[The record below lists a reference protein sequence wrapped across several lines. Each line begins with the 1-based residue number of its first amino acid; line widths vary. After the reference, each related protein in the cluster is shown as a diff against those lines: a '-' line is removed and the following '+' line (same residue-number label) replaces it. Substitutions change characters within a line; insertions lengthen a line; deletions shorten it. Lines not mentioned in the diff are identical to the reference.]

1 MGDWGV
7 DYITAEELTTTLRP
21 RDAVAA
27 VQDALAAGLDPACDP
42 PRFVFDL
49 PDRAGQLLSMP
60 SAFHTATGV
69 TATGVKILTAAP
81 ENPSRGLPRIQGVY
95 LLFEPITLRL
105 LAGIDGA
112 ALTTLRTPAVS
123 VAAVL
128 PALRQ
133 RDPNVRVVVFGT
145 GPQAVGHVETL
156 RDVGLDLTEVT
167 FVVRSPGR
175 GSPLPDANVVLPQE
189 SGRWI
194 READIIVCA
203 TSSSVPVFDSCDV
216 NQAAVVIAVGS
227 HQPDAREVD
236 AALVGRSQVIVE
248 DVGTALRECG
258 DIVLAI
264 DEGVLSESDLIR
276 MADVVRGAVTL
287 DDSRP
292 VLYKGSGMSWQDLV
306 VADAALRRRRAAVS
320 RYRV

>member
-7 DYITAEELTTTLRP
+7 DYITAEELADTLRP

-27 VQDALAAGLDPACDP
+27 VQDALSAGLDPACDP

-49 PDRAGQLLSMP
+49 PGRAGQLLSMP
-60 SAFHTATGV
+60 SAFHAATGV
-69 TATGVKILTAAP
+69 ASTGVKILTAAA
-81 ENPSRGLPRIQGVY
+81 ENPGRGLPRIQGVY
-95 LLFEPITLRL
+95 LLFEPTTLRL
-105 LAGIDGA
+105 LVGIDGA

-133 RDPNVRVVVFGT
+133 RDPRVRVVVFGT
-145 GPQAVGHVETL
+145 GPQGVGHVETL

-175 GSPLPDANVVLPQE
+175 GSPLPDTNAVLSDE

-203 TSSSVPVFDSCDV
+203 TSSSVPVFDSRDV

-236 AALVGRSQVIVE
+236 AALVGRSQVIVD

-258 DIVLAI
+258 EVVLAI
-264 DEGVLSESDLIR
+264 EEGVLSESELIP
-276 MADVVRGAVTL
+276 MADVVRGVVTL

-320 RYRV
+320 RYRA